1 MAKRLTPEEL
11 RRLARLG
18 AARRLEE
25 LRQEEAA
32 IRAAFP
38 GIDAAIAGRRRGR
51 PPASADSS
59 GGARKRRRR
68 QRKMSAAEKRAV
80 SERMKKVLGGT
91 TQGTLMP
98 GRALVFAAAAMA
110 IATSSFAQPKE
121 PIGRFV
127 VDVRAASVGLPTA
140 VGWVPV
146 VPEGTEVP
154 ARSLGLEVGAHV
166 YVARLGPMTLGV
178 GATYLTARKS
188 SVPPEIA
195 EGPTPPPPGTIPEV
209 TTRMSSL
216 APQVS
221 LNFGHA
227 NGWSYISVGLGRI
240 ER

>member
-1 MAKRLTPEEL
+1 MR
-11 RRLARLG
+11 
-18 AARRLEE
+18 
-25 LRQEEAA
+25 
-32 IRAAFP
+32 
-38 GIDAAIAGRRRGR
+38 
-51 PPASADSS
+51 
-59 GGARKRRRR
+59 
-68 QRKMSAAEKRAV
+68 
-80 SERMKKVLGGT
+80 
-91 TQGTLMP
+91 
-98 GRALVFAAAAMA
+98 GRALVFAAATMA

-166 YVARLGPMTLGV
+166 YLARLGPMTLGV

-188 SVPPEIA
+188 TVPPEIA
-195 EGPTPPPPGTIPEV
+195 EGPTPPPPVTIPEV

-227 NGWSYISVGLGRI
+227 SGWSYVSVGLGQSNVESEAVLAPPGATVFQPLESGWTTTLNYGGGARWFLNDHVGI
-240 ER
+240 GFDLRWHTLSTVPTTATHPGAPRTTLFTAGLGVVLK